1 METERAADRAVGLG
15 ALFGALALLGA
26 FVMYVGAVG
35 HDQIVAGWGF
45 ALAMT
50 AGSLVVAALHGYG

>member
-1 METERAADRAVGLG
+1 MATELADDRAVGVG
-15 ALFGALALLGA
+15 ALFGALGVVGAL
-26 FVMYVGAVG
+26 VMYIGAVG

-50 AGSLVVAALHGYG
+50 AGALLVAALHGYG